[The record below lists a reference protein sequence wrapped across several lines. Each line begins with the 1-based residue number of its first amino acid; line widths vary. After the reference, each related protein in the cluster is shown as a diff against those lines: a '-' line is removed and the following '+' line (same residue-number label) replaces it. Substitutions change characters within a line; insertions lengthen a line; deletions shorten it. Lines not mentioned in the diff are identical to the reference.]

1 MNRGSCS
8 GGRIRGRGGRLWSGG
23 SRNRSSCSGG
33 RIRGRGGRLWSGGSR
48 NRSSCSGGMIW
59 SRGGRLWSGGIIKHT
74 CANITAST
82 VVSRCATSGHCQAF
96 FFWTLVAI

>member
-33 RIRGRGGRLWSGGSR
+33 MIWSRGGRL
-48 NRSSCSGGMIW
+48 W